1 VGINGVFIG
10 GRVHFGSVSGGEM
23 DDPIMRELG
32 AARKCREG
40 GC

>member
-10 GRVHFGSVSGGEM
+10 GRVHFGSVSGGEV
-23 DDPIMRELG
+23 DGSIMRELR
-32 AARKCREG
+32 AARKCWEG